1 MITGIGCIAYDHVL
15 YTNSNWAD
23 AKGAITKEEFR
34 FGGNVRNSLAAVAAL
49 GESAAYLGTVSPD
62 PQWKKVISSLEG
74 SGISTDYISFKDGS
88 HPPLATVVVLKD
100 SDRYIAFDDSPLWKL
115 TLPPQEKID
124 AALSKT
130 KLILIDLNTAPQGTL
145 AVVKTAAMQ
154 GIPVV
159 LDAERDGMY
168 TDEFPGVIELAS
180 EPILPLN
187 YAKKL
192 TNETEPA
199 QILAKLWNP
208 IRTALIITD
217 GPNGSYSITGP
228 DQAPIHIPAFK
239 VNAVDSNGTG
249 DVFHGA
255 YAVARVRGKGVMD
268 SILYA
273 TAAAASFISL
283 LQGSERVPSEEAI
296 NKLLTSA
303 RR

>member
-1 MITGIGCIAYDHVL
+1 VITGIGCIAYDHVL

-49 GESAAYLGTVSPD
+49 GESAAYLGTLSPN
-62 PQWKKVISSLEG
+62 PEWAKVIDGLHE
-74 SGISTDYISFKDGS
+74 SGISTDFTDFKDGS
-88 HPPLATVVVLKD
+88 HPPLATVIVLKD

-115 TLPPQEKID
+115 ALPPQGKID

-130 KLILIDLNTAPQGTL
+130 KVILIDLNTAPQGTL
-145 AVVKTAAMQ
+145 GVVKEAVKR
-154 GIPVV
+154 GISVV

-168 TDEFPGVIELAS
+168 PDEFPGVIDLAS

-192 TNETEPA
+192 TGEVEPA
-199 QILAKLWNP
+199 HILTKLWNRN
-208 IRTALIITD
+208 RTAVIITD
-217 GPNGSYSITGP
+217 GPNGSYAIAEAS
-228 DQAPIHIPAFK
+228 QKPIHTPAFS
-239 VNAVDSNGTG
+239 VDAIDSNGTG

-255 YAVARVRGKGVMD
+255 YAVARVRGQGVAD

-283 LQGSERVPSEEAI
+283 PQGSERVPSEVAI
-296 NKLLTSA
+296 NKLLASN
-303 RR
+303 

>member
-62 PQWKKVISSLEG
+62 PQWKKVISGLEA
-74 SGISTDYISFKDGS
+74 SGISTDFISFKEGS

-115 TLPPQEKID
+115 ALPPQGKID

-130 KLILIDLNTAPQGTL
+130 KLILIDLNTAPVGTL
-145 AVVKTAAMQ
+145 AVVKTAAKQ
-154 GIPVV
+154 GISVV

-168 TDEFPGVIELAS
+168 SDEFPGVIDLAS

-192 TNETEPA
+192 TNEAEPA
-199 QILAKLWNP
+199 KILTKLWNP
-208 IRTALIITD
+208 NRTAVIITD
-217 GPNGSYSITGP
+217 GPNGSFSITSP
-228 DQAPIHIPAFK
+228 DQTPIHVPAFK
-239 VNAVDSNGTG
+239 VDAVDSNGTG

-283 LQGSERVPSEEAI
+283 AQGSERVPSEEAI